1 MSFPVCDQLPRV
13 NIAIPQ
19 HLPIEDQNQT
29 PAHQILVLM
38 MLFDIYIDSE
48 LGLRQSSH
56 GGGTFDD
63 GLRSGLS
70 DLLRVKSGNVQLC
83 RVRKEEKQK
92 NIKKEKKR
100 EKKMRTRE

>member
-1 MSFPVCDQLPRV
+1 MQV

-29 PAHQILVLM
+29 LAHQIAALM

-56 GGGTFDD
+56 GGGTADD

-70 DLLRVKSGNVQLC
+70 DLLRVKSGNVRPC
-83 RVRKEEKQK
+83 RGRDRRKPLPWVLDNIGTEPTIEE
-92 NIKKEKKR
+92 
-100 EKKMRTRE
+100 